1 MWPECCLCRSRGRWQ
16 PFEVAHSI
24 CQTPQQK
31 QTAQQCFHQT
41 DWLPQ
46 TFPVPST
53 SSFSA
58 AFVLVNSCNYIQ
70 SVKCKSMG
78 RRSLLGLQGPGTRGL
93 AAIHNQEHV
102 KIWLNIWPKYTESK
116 NNTEHFN
123 TFIHK
128 CCHICCNLSF
138 WTSVAPHAACPGC
151 GQCSFLLRGSW
162 RRSKSPTRQVGS
174 VWPHNSTGSPFHRQ
188 WSTNNWPWDSSLYGT
203 WWHAAGKRWRL
214 KWHLPSFKW
223 QCTRMTSSPLKT
235 TVVSLRGRTTPKTPK
250 IPKIIAVIAATA
262 WCLMFTCVS
271 WCLLMLVVVW
281 LYDYMAIICI
291 ASSCMAFKRGLLESC
306 MSRSCALHT
315 IP

>member
-1 MWPECCLCRSRGRWQ
+1 MWPECCLCWSRGRWQ

-46 TFPVPST
+46 TFPVRST

-78 RRSLLGLQGPGTRGL
+78 RHSLLGLQGPGTRGL

-102 KIWLNIWPKYTESK
+102 KIWLNIWPQYTESK

-128 CCHICCNLSF
+128 CCHICLIQVFEHQLHHMLPVRAVGNALFCWEDHGVEVNLPHGR
-138 WTSVAPHAACPGC
+138 WAQYGLTIHSV
-151 GQCSFLLRGSW
+151 
-162 RRSKSPTRQVGS
+162 
-174 VWPHNSTGSPFHRQ
+174 
-188 WSTNNWPWDSSLYGT
+188 
-203 WWHAAGKRWRL
+203 
-214 KWHLPSFKW
+214 
-223 QCTRMTSSPLKT
+223 
-235 TVVSLRGRTTPKTPK
+235 
-250 IPKIIAVIAATA
+250 
-262 WCLMFTCVS
+262 
-271 WCLLMLVVVW
+271 
-281 LYDYMAIICI
+281 
-291 ASSCMAFKRGLLESC
+291 
-306 MSRSCALHT
+306 
-315 IP
+315 